1 MVDRSAD
8 KGSRSKRGAH
18 NLSWD
23 DECARRLRTRTDK
36 PFVGAGD
43 EDSN

>member
-1 MVDRSAD
+1 M
-8 KGSRSKRGAH
+8 GSRSKRRAH

-23 DECARRLRTRTDK
+23 DECARGLRTRAGK

-43 EDSN
+43 EDSI